1 MKKRYN
7 LIVREYNKMDIS
19 KIEEYTIQVET
30 DDIDFTIEQYCRNR
44 HVENLTAELILEDD
58 DYGGPNKSYGV

>member
-30 DDIDFTIEQYCRNR
+30 DDIDFTIEQLRKKYSS
-44 HVENLTAELILEDD
+44 LTFVICF
-58 DYGGPNKSYGV
+58 

>member
-30 DDIDFTIEQYCRNR
+30 DEKNARIYDTALCRKKGR
-44 HVENLTAELILEDD
+44 
-58 DYGGPNKSYGV
+58 K